1 MVRTAWVAPLY
12 LSVAWTL
19 MITYQIFTQTAVSTI
34 VTSINASIPTIGLW
48 LSARMDL
55 IIFVY
60 GFAWVFILSSAI
72 PSAILGKERGVL
84 VQFFLCLSLTFLALI
99 MVDILEGYL
108 SISMTQFLGLSY
120 FFNNFVVATLYLA
133 IPYILMIALDLH
145 SRNMVKQNQN
155 LELLTE
161 SFLENTQNS

>member
-1 MVRTAWVAPLY
+1 
-12 LSVAWTL
+12 

-34 VTSINASIPTIGLW
+34 VSSINTFVPTIGVW

-55 IIFVY
+55 VIFVY

-84 VQFFLCLSLTFLALI
+84 AQFFLCLSLTFLALI
-99 MVDILEGYL
+99 MVDILEGAL
-108 SISMTQFLGLSY
+108 SISMTQFLGLSQ
-120 FFNNFVVATLYLA
+120 FFNNFVVATLYLS

-161 SFLENTQNS
+161 SFLENTQS